1 MATSMAP
8 RPPPG
13 RPNGQ
18 GGRTMAP
25 PAPKDGAFE
34 PPECA
39 SRHRHRQLARVPPT
53 ACLPACLPRHDS
65 ACLTSRVCLAGSG
78 PPPTIDDADYEAFEG
93 LFESARTR
101 RATQQRATTT
111 DLGGGENPTTTMQ
124 ERVYGAVLS
133 PRVIRTGLDTW
144 TRAVSLAETGPGSGG
159 RRARLDSAARHRD
172 SHTRDRSIAPRLT
185 LVWLSRG
192 VCVVP
197 GTLRTGSVQV
207 WRECRATAALR
218 PSIAASCS
226 RAREP

>member
-1 MATSMAP
+1 MRLAAPAPAAGP
-8 RPPPG
+8 RP
-13 RPNGQ
+13 
-18 GGRTMAP
+18 
-25 PAPKDGAFE
+25 
-34 PPECA
+34 
-39 SRHRHRQLARVPPT
+39 SYSL
-53 ACLPACLPRHDS
+53 LPACLPRHDS

-172 SHTRDRSIAPRLT
+172 SHTRDRTIAPRLT